1 MPTTTNNRFDDLAIK
16 GRVVYP
22 TDSDWDAAHQAFST
36 LVNQRPE
43 AMVFPADATDVITIV
58 NYAREHGVRI
68 APQATAHNAG
78 PLGELDETIVVQT
91 SDLTEVSIDP
101 VAHRVRVGSG
111 IKWEKVAPQLSDH
124 GLAGLHGSSP
134 DVGIAGYSL
143 GGGMGWLAR
152 KYGLQTNSVTAIEL
166 VTADGRFHRVSA
178 GNEPDLFWALRGGNG
193 NFGVVTAI
201 EFAVYPVE
209 ELYAGALFFPFER
222 AAEMFH
228 TWRELLPTFPEELMT
243 WANILHFPPLPEV
256 PEPFR
261 GASYA
266 IVMGAYLGEEREG
279 RELLSRLR
287 DLGPEIDTFAM
298 VPPIELG
305 ELAMDPPDPLP
316 FVSGHEML
324 SELPDELMDEFL
336 EIVGPES
343 GSGTTVTMFQL
354 RHMGGALARKSP
366 GAGARATL
374 PGEVSLFTLGVAP
387 DEEAVQA
394 VKARIDPL
402 VAAAQPH
409 RAGRYPNFVEEPAD
423 ASTFFDAAT
432 WARLRAM
439 KAAYDPQDLFKGN
452 HYIPPAERIRQ
463 AAA

>member
-1 MPTTTNNRFDDLAIK
+1 MQTTTSNRFDDLAIK

-22 TDSDWDAAHQAFST
+22 TDPDWDVAHQAFST
-36 LVNQRPE
+36 LVDQRPE
-43 AMVFPADATDVITIV
+43 AMVFPADESDVVTIV
-58 NYAREHGVRI
+58 NYARERGIRI

-91 SDLTEVSIDP
+91 SDLNHVSIDP
-101 VAHRVRVGSG
+101 IGHRVRVGSG
-111 IKWEKVAPQLSDH
+111 VKWEKVAPQLSDY

-166 VTADGRFHRVSA
+166 VTSYGQFIRATAENH
-178 GNEPDLFWALRGGNG
+178 PDLFWALRGGGG
-193 NFGVVTAI
+193 NFGIVTAI

-222 AAEMFH
+222 AAEVFQA
-228 TWRELLPTFPEELMT
+228 WREVLPTFPEELMT

-261 GASYA
+261 GRSYA
-266 IVMGAYLGEEREG
+266 IVMGAYLGEESEG
-279 RELLSRLR
+279 RELLRRVR
-287 DLGPEIDTFAM
+287 DLGPELDTFAM

-305 ELAMDPPDPLP
+305 ELAMDPPEPLP
-316 FVSGHEML
+316 FVSAHALL
-324 SELPDELMDEFL
+324 SDLPADLMDELL

-343 GSGTTVTMFQL
+343 GSGTTVTMFNL
-354 RHMGGALARKSP
+354 RHLGGALARKSP

-374 PGEVSLFTLGVAP
+374 PGEVSLFTGGVAP

-394 VKARIDPL
+394 VQARLDRL

-409 RAGRYPNFVEEPAD
+409 RAGEYPNFVEEPAD
-423 ASTFFDAAT
+423 ASTFFDAET
-432 WARLRAM
+432 WNRLREV

-452 HYIPPAERIRQ
+452 HYVPPAERVQR
-463 AAA
+463 AA